1 MLLPIVGGLI
11 PGGVMVWRAQKE
23 VTELR
28 QLRQVAALVWKLGDL
43 EARLDAESTNWYFF
57 KPTWHDTD
65 ANKKAERAKQDA
77 WRLDTDKAIAAYQQQ
92 HAMVDAETL
101 SGPLQSALTAVD
113 RRIDGLGHLRELVD
127 SQTDDTSG
135 NDIMDGYRGFRG
147 DIDVV
152 LPLLVDATTNDVIV
166 RKLAV
171 LPKLMQIRK
180 AVTNAGGLVFFYH
193 QLRISKVRTLGP
205 AEAISMR
212 TGADQAEI
220 YWTDVIAFSQG
231 KIRDHLVAV
240 HDSQEWRRIVELL
253 REHSDAALN
262 GTAPPIPGEEGWGP
276 SWIFIQSGLASEI
289 NLLREDFTSTCDQLE
304 QSALSRRLWSAVGL
318 SLGVT
323 LVFWLTIR
331 LGRTIS
337 RPVSRIVSRLREEA
351 ETSTAEAAS
360 VHGSSEA
367 VSAGASSQ
375 ASAIEQT
382 TVSLEEVSTAARSNA
397 ENARQ
402 AQQAA
407 SEARTAAESGAE
419 QMTHLTEAINALLA
433 SSRDVTRIIKTIDE
447 IAFQTNILALN
458 AAIEAA
464 RAGEAGSGF
473 AVVAEEVR
481 SLAQRSANAARE
493 TTERIFATTARTDAG
508 SEISIQVAETL
519 NVILAKAR
527 DVEGLVNK
535 IAKASHEQ
543 DSGIEQISGAIRE
556 IGQVTESNTVY
567 AKQTAESAQELEERA
582 VALRAV
588 VGELQAVVLGG
599 TVKEPASRPSGRGQD
614 SDRDGD
620 SRNGTHREDAA
631 PVEEQAEAEALA

>member
-11 PGGVMVWRAQKE
+11 PGGIMVWRAQKE

-43 EARLDAESTNWYFF
+43 EARLDSESSNWYFF

-65 ANKKAERAKQDA
+65 ANKKAERAKQDQ
-77 WRLDTDKAIAAYQQQ
+77 WRLDTDKAIAVYQQQ
-92 HAMVDAETL
+92 RSEVSETIL
-101 SGPLQSALTAVD
+101 SGPLRAALAEVD
-113 RRIDGLGHLRELVD
+113 RRIEGLGSLRELVD
-127 SQTDDTSG
+127 SQTDETSG
-135 NDIMDGYRGFRG
+135 NDIMAGYREFRG
-147 DIDVV
+147 DIEVV
-152 LPLLVDATTNDVIV
+152 LPLLVDATTNDAIV

-171 LPKLMQIRK
+171 LPKMMQIRK
-180 AVTNAGGLVFFYH
+180 AVTDAGGLIFFYH
-193 QLRISKVRTLGP
+193 QLRISKARTLSP

-212 TGADQAEI
+212 TGADQAETF
-220 YWTDVIAFSQG
+220 WKDVIAFSQG
-231 KIRDHLVAV
+231 NIRDHLVAV
-240 HDSQEWRRIVELL
+240 HESPEWKRIVELL

-262 GTAPPIPGEEGWGP
+262 GTPPPISGEDAWGP
-276 SWIFIQSGLASEI
+276 SWLFIQTGLAAEI
-289 NLLREDFTSTCDQLE
+289 NYLREDFTTTCDQLE
-304 QSALSRRLWSAVGL
+304 QSAVSRRLWSTVGL
-318 SLGVT
+318 SLGVA
-323 LVFWLTIR
+323 LVFWLTTR

-351 ETSTAEAAS
+351 DTSTAEAAS

-382 TVSLEEVSTAARSNA
+382 TVSLEEVATAARSNA

-402 AQQAA
+402 AQQTA

-419 QMTHLTEAINALLA
+419 QMQHLTEAINALLA

-508 SEISIQVAETL
+508 SEISTQVAETL

-527 DVEGLVNK
+527 SVEDLVNR
-535 IAKASHEQ
+535 IAKASLEQ
-543 DSGIEQISGAIRE
+543 DSGIEQISGAIRQ

-567 AKQTAESAQELEERA
+567 AKQTADSAQDLEERA

-599 TVKEPASRPSGRGQD
+599 TVKEPASQTSAPGPD
-614 SDRDGD
+614 SHRNGD
-620 SRNGTHREDAA
+620 SRNGSH
-631 PVEEQAEAEALA
+631 PVDHEPAEEPAEAEALA